1 LFVNPRDGDRRPAP
15 HINQQRCGPHGRR
28 RSEHLEQACC
38 SWPFRGPTDGARPTV
53 DRRPGRYDHHPTGWW
68 PGDPPLLVRS
78 SGSLSSRSRSR
89 RAICGPSPGLS
100 SLSWCSSGYGYRGSP
115 RPTTE
120 ASGREVLPAVRSR
133 RSLLHSGGHSH
144 ESWCRSR
151 ASRACTARS
160 RNTSYAIPTCGPDA
174 SDLSRRLSPGG
185 ASSPNPSPRGHQF
198 AFGRMSTSLWRRVRF
213 PGRVGSIGARP
224 AERSTRAR
232 VAGRHGQGHTT
243 GLRRVPGS

>member
-1 LFVNPRDGDRRPAP
+1 MAIDVPRHISISSGAVLMGDVDANISSKRVV
-15 HINQQRCGPHGRR
+15 
-28 RSEHLEQACC
+28 
-38 SWPFRGPTDGARPTV
+38 RGPSAARQTA
-53 DRRPGRYDHHPTGWW
+53 RGRPLIGGPAGTTTTQ
-68 PGDPPLLVRS
+68 PGGGPGILPLLVRS

-174 SDLSRRLSPGG
+174 SDLSRRLSLGG
-185 ASSPNPSPRGHQF
+185 ASSPNPSPRAHQF

-224 AERSTRAR
+224 AERSTRAQ